1 MSSPRNPFDSKLTP
15 VGSEKDAYFQIGVQ
29 LPKFY
34 LRVLDG
40 EGAYLGGMRRSQV
53 LELLVLRKAGRL
65 RIERS
70 PHAPEYRAAPGE
82 LDDLDRYL
90 WHSRREIKVILDRLR
105 ERMGGI
111 PPRSW
116 IILALNEWIGLPAGM
131 GDLDDEAPTQIT
143 AVRNM
148 PPPPPPQITQVT
160 AVRKRP
166 PPPPPPPPHRRTPK

>member
-1 MSSPRNPFDSKLTP
+1 MSERRNPFESKTTP
-15 VGSEKDAYFQIGVQ
+15 LGTEKDGYVQIGVQ

-40 EGAYLGGMRRSQV
+40 EGEYLGGMRRSQV

-65 RIERS
+65 RVERS
-70 PHAPEYRAAPGE
+70 THAPEYRPAPGE

-90 WHSRREIKVILDRLR
+90 WHSRREIKVILDLLR

-143 AVRNM
+143 KVRRQ
-148 PPPPPPQITQVT
+148 PPPPPAQATRVQP
-160 AVRKRP
+160 AVRKP
-166 PPPPPPPPHRRTPK
+166 PPPPPPSRKAPR

>member
-1 MSSPRNPFDSKLTP
+1 MSPPRSPFESKSTP

-40 EGAYLGGMRRSQV
+40 EGAYLADMRRSQV

-82 LDDLDRYL
+82 LEALDRYL
-90 WHSRREIKVILDRLR
+90 RHCRREIKALLDLLR

-116 IILALNEWIGLPAGM
+116 IILAVNEWIGLPAGM

-143 AVRNM
+143 AARKHA
-148 PPPPPPQITQVT
+148 PASPPQVP
-160 AVRKRP
+160 AVRKRRP
-166 PPPPPPPPHRRTPK
+166 PPPAPPPRRTPR